1 MSDVSSFPHS
11 RRLQLQPVV
20 GVTSEASRHTART
33 ATVPAPGT
41 SWAPAPS
48 SSWSAFRSVAPSS
61 KKARSQSAVREIK
74 KSVDLWSMEVV
85 RNKLQLAE
93 VRSQTYVRFAE
104 RDVSLLHI
112 TDLVQSH
119 FEAQGV
125 VPCDDRI
132 ILVDNR
138 GVPFADDNGTRGR
151 IYVTSMH
158 AQYA

>member
-1 MSDVSSFPHS
+1 MSDASSFSHS

-20 GVTSEASRHTART
+20 GVTSEGSRHTART

-48 SSWSAFRSVAPSS
+48 FSWSAFRSVAPSS

-93 VRSQTYVRFAE
+93 VRSTYEVRC
-104 RDVSLLHI
+104 RK
-112 TDLVQSH
+112 
-119 FEAQGV
+119 
-125 VPCDDRI
+125 
-132 ILVDNR
+132 
-138 GVPFADDNGTRGR
+138 
-151 IYVTSMH
+151 
-158 AQYA
+158 